1 MFKEKNSYLNL
12 EGTDL
17 DRLLPRLIFLNMTLH
32 FAECCFSETR
42 PPLTRQLAGLA
53 WAFETAASA
62 IESATSL
69 AELEWLIKWSC
80 NDSVSSELITVFRFG
95 DDDNS
100 KLLTIVAEVVN
111 GLACKLVRL
120 LLVGATADVA
130 TVSFVGSPQDATHL
144 FVIILWPLLDDDN
157 VVEDADALA
166 DDLIELSFE
175 HALFAVDIA
184 GFWVWLVLKRENKF
198 NKSG

>member
-17 DRLLPRLIFLNMTLH
+17 DRLLPRLIFLNITLH
-32 FAECCFSETR
+32 LAECCFSETR

-53 WAFETAASA
+53 WALDAAAAA
-62 IESATSL
+62 IESATIL
-69 AELEWLIKWSC
+69 GELKWLIKWSFD
-80 NDSVSSELITVFRFG
+80 DSVSSKLITVFRFG
-95 DDDNS
+95 DEDNS
-100 KLLTIVAEVVN
+100 KLLTIEADVVN

-120 LLVGATADVA
+120 LLVGATTADVT
-130 TVSFVGSPQDATHL
+130 TVSFVGSPQDETHL

-175 HALFAVDIA
+175 HALFAVDNV
-184 GFWVWLVLKRENKF
+184 GFWVWLI
-198 NKSG
+198 